1 MTCQTTLCLA
11 LVLTACILCW
21 QDRRAV
27 SLSVVQLSMATK
39 VSPLRAATWTAVA
52 VCALT
57 AAAPTDPFGP
67 GPSAAVGSLA
77 LGALVSFGILGPLPA
92 LLLRGTRG
100 KAAVAGLA
108 ACAVTLWAGGRI
120 DPPTAV
126 RCVAAMAALAAY
138 RMPYG
143 AFGCFVAWAA
153 TVALGPVVTAPPPP
167 AASAVAL
174 CLANVV
180 LWRGPSLLGHLGRP
194 RRPDKTTTEKS

>member
-1 MTCQTTLCLA
+1 MKKHPIAARLC
-11 LVLTACILCW
+11 
-21 QDRRAV
+21 
-27 SLSVVQLSMATK
+27 
-39 VSPLRAATWTAVA
+39 AVA
-52 VCALT
+52 LAVVC
-57 AAAPTDPFGP
+57 
-67 GPSAAVGSLA
+67 
-77 LGALVSFGILGPLPA
+77 
-92 LLLRGTRG
+92 
-100 KAAVAGLA
+100 VAGLA

-120 DPPTAV
+120 DPPTTV

-153 TVALGPVVTAPPPP
+153 TVALGPVVTAPPSP
-167 AASAVAL
+167 AASAMAL